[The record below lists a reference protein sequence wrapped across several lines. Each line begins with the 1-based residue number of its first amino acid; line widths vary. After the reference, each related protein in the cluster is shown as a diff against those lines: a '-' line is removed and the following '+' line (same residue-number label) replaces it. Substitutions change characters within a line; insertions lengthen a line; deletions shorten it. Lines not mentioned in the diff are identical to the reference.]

1 LRIFIDSPLLIYLNA
16 SRSSELRTKYEN
28 FYLSLLSDLRV
39 ERSYR
44 GIERLVQL
52 VIQAMLDLGLMF
64 ISALK
69 GKRPKAYSEIGYI
82 LQDLDVLEERET
94 KKAIALLR
102 QAVERLSVSK
112 GGEA

>member
-1 LRIFIDSPLLIYLNA
+1 MKVLERVARQAGLVNNIVD
-16 SRSSELRTKYEN
+16 E
-28 FYLSLLSDLRV
+28 LRV

-52 VIQAMLDLGLMF
+52 IIQAMLDLGLMI

-82 LQDLDVLEERET
+82 LQDLDILEKRET

-102 QAVERLSVSK
+102 QAVEMLSVSK